1 MKATNSIVQRPT
13 QKVTFSSA
21 VTSRSMQ
28 ELIHKSV
35 SSPERAAALVS
46 TLISSVSKSPQLAE
60 CKPETIVAAGLQGEA
75 MGLSI
80 TLGQFGIIPYG
91 DKANFQL
98 QYKGLAQLAMRTG
111 EYEDFD
117 VFDVRAGEY
126 AGRDPKTRSPILRWI
141 EDEDAREQA
150 PIIGYYAFYRLKN
163 GFTKSIYWSRQKVL
177 KHADRYSR
185 AFSLKKYED
194 LLNGKLG
201 DDEVKR
207 LRSGTPWYDEPGSE
221 AHSKMCKKTMLIQL
235 LGDGKAPLAIDRTLD
250 LTPEGFNRDDAKDAP
265 FGVVV
270 STQDATDAAQMPA
283 GDTIIQADE
292 PVPEETK
299 RAAKRK
305 EKAAE
310 DAEAVQSFFEGGA

>member
-13 QKVTFSSA
+13 QKMTFSAA
-21 VTSRSMQ
+21 VTSKSMQ
-28 ELIHKSV
+28 DMIHKSV

-46 TLISSVSKSPQLAE
+46 TLISSVSNSPQLAE

-80 TLGQFGIIPYG
+80 TLGQYGIIPYG
-91 DKANFQL
+91 DKARFQL

-117 VFDVRAGEY
+117 VFEVRAGEY
-126 AGRDPKTRSPILRWI
+126 AGRDPKTRAPIIKWI
-141 EDEDAREQA
+141 EDEEVRDRT

-163 GFTKSIYWSRQKVL
+163 GFTKAIYWSRQKVL
-177 KHADRYSR
+177 AHADRYSR

-194 LLNGKLG
+194 LLNGKMG
-201 DDEVKR
+201 ADEARR
-207 LRSGTPWYDEPGSE
+207 LRSGTPWYDEPESE
-221 AHSKMCKKTMLIQL
+221 AHSKMCKKTMLLQL
-235 LGDGKAPLAIDRTLD
+235 LGDGKAPLAIDRVLNF
-250 LTPEGFNRDDAKDAP
+250 TPDGFNRDDAGEASFD
-265 FGVVV
+265 VVV
-270 STQDATDAAQMPA
+270 STQDAAESAQASDSTPLPPA
-283 GDTIIQADE
+283 EEQTPAE
-292 PVPEETK
+292 PKKPT
-299 RAAKRK
+299 RRK